1 MAAQCSETKNMNGNH
16 TGFLVMGIASLGG
29 SSAWAG
35 RNDTENITLFPL
47 FNLPDG
53 TLLTTQ
59 WTEWVGLRPYRLG
72 EVGLSWI

>member
-16 TGFLVMGIASLGG
+16 TGFLKMGIASLGG

-35 RNDTENITLFPL
+35 RNYTENIILFTS

-53 TLLTTQ
+53 TLLSTQ
-59 WTEWVGLRPYRLG
+59 WD
-72 EVGLSWI
+72 